1 MPNAKR
7 GDRRGTGA
15 DGRMIDALIFIS
27 QRPIVITL
35 ALMGAALVIAG
46 SLTARASVPEDKAA
60 MSDQRSLLSRGL
72 TSSGYVVT
80 FASILLFIIAGFVS
94 DLRP

>member
-1 MPNAKR
+1 
-7 GDRRGTGA
+7 
-15 DGRMIDALIFIS
+15 MIDALIFIS

-35 ALMGAALVIAG
+35 ALIGAALVIAG
-46 SLTARASVPEDKAA
+46 SLTARAGETRNRTATS
-60 MSDQRSLLSRGL
+60 SRHQSLLSRSL

-80 FASILLFIIAGFVS
+80 FASILLFIVAGFVS